1 MMRMRAALLAC
12 VVGVGFANA
21 AQAQIMGRAFELS
34 GQAGAMFFDPRS
46 NFDTGPLVA
55 GSLGWRYAP
64 RVSFELSGMVTK
76 TKHPPGDGDA
86 WFSTLGG
93 DLRLALRDPGSRIVP
108 FMMGGLAYARSR
120 IFDATGVERSTSAL
134 ESEYGTEIVTVL
146 GEGRVALRLPSGFT
160 AVLLPLQKKDPGDYL
175 SYDPFPPYIGYT
187 PSTTTER

>member
-1 MMRMRAALLAC
+1 MVAVTGLLPNPASHAAAHLSPERGRTHPGGSTSMMRMRAALLAC

-108 FMMGGLAYARSR
+108 FMMGGL
-120 IFDATGVERSTSAL
+120 
-134 ESEYGTEIVTVL
+134 
-146 GEGRVALRLPSGFT
+146 
-160 AVLLPLQKKDPGDYL
+160 
-175 SYDPFPPYIGYT
+175 
-187 PSTTTER
+187 